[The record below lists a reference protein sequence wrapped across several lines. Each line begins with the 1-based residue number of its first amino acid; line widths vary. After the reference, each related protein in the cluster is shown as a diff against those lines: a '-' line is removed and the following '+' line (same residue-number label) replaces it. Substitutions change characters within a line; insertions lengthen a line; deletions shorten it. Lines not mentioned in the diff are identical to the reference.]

1 MATPLP
7 APDSRDF
14 ARIFSLKKEVMAT
27 ILSTVVRSNVGS
39 LRKKNSDKIGDL
51 LKEVKGEDPLEA
63 MFGD

>member
-1 MATPLP
+1 
-7 APDSRDF
+7 
-14 ARIFSLKKEVMAT
+14 MAT